1 MWHRRRQSKTRKSLR
16 SAGGPSQLQVC
27 VGVGHSCLTTAG
39 TTPAHVGTAANALV
53 LAHQPLIALISVC
66 RSSPSGGT
74 ISACFKILDILESQ
88 MTRAQHSVASPR
100 VVCIEDFRPIARQR
114 VPKSVFDYLDGGA
127 EGEVTLR
134 ENCRVF
140 NDVTFRARHAV
151 AVPGCD
157 LHTRVLGF
165 DLSLPFLLAPV
176 GYSRLMH
183 PGGEV
188 AAARAAGKAG
198 TGYILSTI
206 SGHKLEDVK
215 AGSSGPVFYQLYLM
229 GGRGAAEAVI
239 ERARVAGFSALVV
252 TIDTPVSGIRERDY
266 RNGMKELISGGLL
279 EKIPYIP
286 QILARPGWLLE
297 YLLDGGLPGLPNV
310 VIPGKGPMPLVDINA
325 ALAESTPTWADLR
338 WIREIWKGPIVI
350 KGVLTADDA
359 RRAVDEGVAAISVS
373 NHGGRQLDGLP
384 ASLRA
389 LPEVVNAVQGR
400 IEVLMDGGIRRGTDI
415 AKALCMGAR
424 AVLCGRAYAYGLAA
438 AGEAG
443 VERAIQILRADLERT
458 LRLLGCPSVTALDR
472 SYVNV
477 PKSWEAS

>member
-1 MWHRRRQSKTRKSLR
+1 MDPRISIARVPESSWGSRFWPRLSTR
-16 SAGGPSQLQVC
+16 
-27 VGVGHSCLTTAG
+27 
-39 TTPAHVGTAANALV
+39 
-53 LAHQPLIALISVC
+53 
-66 RSSPSGGT
+66 RSSHERPRPELGSASLFEGAGVQADDLAVSGLAPAGCRLPGL
-74 ISACFKILDILESQ
+74 SESEKRLEGLD
-88 MTRAQHSVASPR
+88 MPARASRRVASPR
-100 VVCIEDFRPIARQR
+100 VVSIEDLRPMARRR
-114 VPKSVFDYLDGGA
+114 VPKGVFDYLDGGA

-140 NDVTFRARHAV
+140 EDVTFRPRHAV
-151 AVPGCD
+151 AVPHCD
-157 LHTRVLGF
+157 LRTRVVGL

-188 AAARAAGKAG
+188 VAARAAGAAG
-198 TGYILSTI
+198 TAYILSTI

-229 GGRGAAEAVI
+229 GGRGAAEAGI

-279 EKIPYIP
+279 EKIPFLP
-286 QILARPGWLLE
+286 QILSRPGWLIS

-310 VIPGKGPMPLVDINA
+310 VIPGKGQMPLVDINA

-384 ASLRA
+384 AALRA
-389 LPEVVNAVQGR
+389 LPEVVAAVHGQV
-400 IEVLMDGGIRRGTDI
+400 EVLMDGGIRRGTDI
-415 AKALCMGAR
+415 VKAICPGAR
-424 AVLCGRAYAYGLAA
+424 AVLCRRAYAYGLAA

-443 VERAIQILRADLERT
+443 VARAIEILRADLERT
-458 LRLLGCPSVTALDR
+458 LRLLGCPSIAALDR
-472 SYVNV
+472 SYISCQRV
-477 PKSWEAS
+477 